1 MLENLFI
8 IIGLLSCMMG
18 FLYIAII
25 MVETLLL
32 RLYDGIFRVL
42 IRDKEYRLD
51 FPAKEK

>member
-18 FLYIAII
+18 FLYVAII

-32 RLYDGIFRVL
+32 RLYDGVFRVL
-42 IRDKEYRLD
+42 IRDKECRLE
-51 FPAKEK
+51 FTTKEN